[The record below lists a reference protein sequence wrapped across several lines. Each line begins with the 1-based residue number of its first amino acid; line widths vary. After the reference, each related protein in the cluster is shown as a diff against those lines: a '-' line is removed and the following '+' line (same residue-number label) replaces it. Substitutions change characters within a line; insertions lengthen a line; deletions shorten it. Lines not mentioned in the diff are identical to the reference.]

1 VVEAAAERVVIA
13 GGGIAALEGLLA
25 IKELT
30 DGQAEVTLVAPGD
43 EFTYRP
49 LLVREPFSPEPA
61 DRRSLPAIAESLGAS
76 FVQSAVDSV
85 DADARRIGLAEGGE
99 LPFAQALI
107 AVGARMLPALPSAHT
122 LWSESA
128 PETIEQILAG
138 VPDNGRLNLIVPPG
152 VTWPLP
158 LYEFALMTARRLRE
172 LGERGIELM
181 VITPEQ
187 APLIVFG
194 TQAAAEVAELLEL
207 RGIGFC
213 PDTWVT
219 ETDDGILHAT
229 GRDPDLSGPA
239 VALPVM
245 EGRRIGGL
253 PADEHGFIPID
264 EHCRVRGLDGVF
276 AAGDGTSF
284 PIKQGGIATQ
294 QADACAEQI
303 ALELGAAV
311 DPQPFRPVLRGKLL
325 TGGESVHMR
334 SEVSGGSG
342 EGTVSSDYLW
352 WPPHKV
358 SGRYLAPWLAEE
370 SLAYQSEPP
379 TRSIDVE
386 VSLPHEWH
394 AEPMS
399 SGAHEPPK
407 GG

>member
-1 VVEAAAERVVIA
+1 MIEAASQRVVIA

-25 IKELT
+25 VRELT
-30 DGQAEVTLVAPGD
+30 EGRAEVTLVAPTD

-61 DRRSLPAIAESLGAS
+61 ERRSLAGIAESLGAS
-76 FVQSAVDSV
+76 FVQSAVASV
-85 DADARRIGLAEGGE
+85 DADDGRIGLAEGGE
-99 LPFAQALI
+99 APFGHALI
-107 AVGARMLPALPSAHT
+107 AVGARMRPMLPSAHT

-128 PETIEQILAG
+128 PATIEQILAG
-138 VPDNGRLNLIVPPG
+138 VPDDATLNLIVPPG
-152 VTWPLP
+152 VTWTLP

-172 LGERGIELM
+172 IGERGIKLM

-194 TQAAAEVAELLEL
+194 TRAAAEVAELLDL

-219 ETDDGILHAT
+219 EADDGALHAT
-229 GRDPDLSGPA
+229 GREPDLSGPA

-245 EGRRIGGL
+245 EGRRIEGL

-264 EHCRVRGLDGVF
+264 DHCRVRGLDRVY

-294 QADACAEQI
+294 QADAAAEQI

-311 DPQPFRPVLRGKLL
+311 DPEPFRPILRGKLL

-342 EGTVSSDYLW
+342 EGVVSSDYLW

-370 SLAYQSEPP
+370 SLASQPEPP
-379 TRSIDVE
+379 GRSIDVE

-394 AEPMS
+394 GEPLRAGLYEP
-399 SGAHEPPK
+399 SG

>member
-1 VVEAAAERVVIA
+1 VVEAASQRVVIA

-25 IKELT
+25 VRALT
-30 DGQAEVTLVAPGD
+30 EGQAEVALVAPSD

-61 DRRSLPAIAESLGAS
+61 ERRSLPGVAESLGAS
-76 FVQSAVDSV
+76 FVQSAVASV
-85 DADARRIGLAEGGE
+85 DSEAGRIGLAEGGE
-99 LPFAQALI
+99 LPFGQALI
-107 AVGARMLPALPSAHT
+107 AVGARMRPALSSSHT
-122 LWSESA
+122 LWSEES
-128 PETIEQILAG
+128 PTTIEQILTS
-138 VPDNGRLNLIVPPG
+138 VPDNGTLNLIVPPG

-172 LGERGIELM
+172 VGERGIELM

-213 PDTWVT
+213 PDTWIT
-219 ETDDGILHAT
+219 EGDDGGLHAT

-245 EGRRIGGL
+245 EGRRIEGL

-264 EHCRVRGLDGVF
+264 DHCRVRGLDRVY

-294 QADACAEQI
+294 QADVAAEQI

-311 DPQPFRPVLRGKLL
+311 DPQPFRPILRGKLL

-342 EGTVSSDYLW
+342 EGVVSADYLW

-370 SLAYQSEPP
+370 SLTSAPSPP
-379 TRSIDVE
+379 ARAIDVE

-394 AEPMS
+394 GEPLHS
-399 SGAHEPPK
+399 DAYDTA
-407 GG
+407 GGG